1 MTQSISH
8 HPTSPY
14 LTSQEVDELCA
25 PLTQGAAQ
33 KRFIENVLGIPV
45 VGRRPDGLPIVGR
58 AAAEARL
65 SAAKEVRSAANG
77 FKWSK

>member
-1 MTQSISH
+1 M
-8 HPTSPY
+8 SPY
-14 LTSQEVDELCA
+14 LTAQEVEELCA

-33 KRFIENVLGIPV
+33 QRFIEKVLGIPV
-45 VGRRPDGLPIVGR
+45 AGRRPDGLPIVGR

-65 SAAKEVRSAANG
+65 STTKGIRSNNSG